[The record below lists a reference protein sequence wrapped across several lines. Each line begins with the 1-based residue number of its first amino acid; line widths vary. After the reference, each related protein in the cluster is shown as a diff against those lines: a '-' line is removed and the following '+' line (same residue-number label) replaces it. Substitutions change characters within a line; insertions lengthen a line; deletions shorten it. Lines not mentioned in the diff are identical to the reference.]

1 MRIGFASWDKAVRYQ
16 TGGMRITSEEAI
28 ALIRKNGIILEA
40 GRGPMLSLVEAAVG
54 GVIRGSWW
62 SHPRSKEIFR
72 ITRAARS
79 SKQILVCRLVAGKI
93 TFVHR
98 KLWPALVC
106 VAGRFPPAHLA
117 RLVEEHTSSG
127 RHVLKIDPFPN
138 WVPLLVTAKARK
150 LTEKSAVDLLN
161 AAHPALFAHG

>member
-1 MRIGFASWDKAVRYQ
+1 
-16 TGGMRITSEEAI
+16 
-28 ALIRKNGIILEA
+28 
-40 GRGPMLSLVEAAVG
+40 MLSLVEAVVG

-62 SHPRSKEIFR
+62 SHSRSREIFR
-72 ITRAARS
+72 ITRAVRS

-106 VAGRFPPAHLA
+106 VAGRFPPAHVA
-117 RLVEEHTSSG
+117 RLIEEHTSSG

-138 WVPLLVTAKARK
+138 WVPALVTSRACK
-150 LTEKSAVDLLN
+150 LTEKAAIDLLN
-161 AAHPALFAHG
+161 ASSPKLFAHE